1 MKDFS
6 KPFGF
11 SCETLLS
18 VNGILTYV
26 RNLFPYI
33 APNSDYSFY
42 MKLGLTLDTHRNKVP
57 FLAPTTTEC

>member
-6 KPFGF
+6 NPFGF
-11 SCETLLS
+11 SWDTLLS

-33 APNSDYSFY
+33 VPNSDYSF
-42 MKLGLTLDTHRNKVP
+42 
-57 FLAPTTTEC
+57 